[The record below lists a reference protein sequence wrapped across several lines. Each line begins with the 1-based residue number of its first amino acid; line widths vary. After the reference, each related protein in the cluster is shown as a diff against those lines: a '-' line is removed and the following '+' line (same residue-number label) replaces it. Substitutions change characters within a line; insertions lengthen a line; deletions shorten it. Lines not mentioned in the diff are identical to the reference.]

1 MDNKRRYK
9 LTPKLNKEINTFVD
23 LFTNEKNK
31 DTYSKQNRSALETFK
46 DVEPSTATSKVSKML
61 NDNTSHLSNLV
72 NKEIEKHGLAIGSRL
87 SALKN
92 IIANPIE
99 EQTHYDADNNIVSR
113 TVKKSVAHSLKA
125 IDQVSRLSGDYA
137 KVDAQVSLVHES
149 MSRWLKK
156 HSSRLLDDK

>member
-31 DTYSKQNRSALETFK
+31 KTYSKQNIAATESFK
-46 DVEPSTATSKVSKML
+46 GIASTTATSKVSKML
-61 NDNTSHLSNLV
+61 NDNTSHLSKLV
-72 NKEIEKHGLAIGSRL
+72 NKEIAKQGLGIGSRL
-87 SALKN
+87 TALKN

-99 EQTHYDADNNIVSR
+99 EQTHYDADNNVVSR

-125 IDQVSRLSGDYA
+125 IDQVSKLSGDYA
-137 KVDAQVSLVHES
+137 KADAQVNLQSETLS
-149 MSRWLKK
+149 IWLKANAK
-156 HSSRLLDDK
+156 RLLDNK